1 MNRIKLAWAYAKTRT
16 SQVIADFKD
25 GVLMGRT
32 VNRRELVW
40 ASGIVLLLGEC
51 L

>member
-1 MNRIKLAWAYAKTRT
+1 MNKIKLAWAYAKART
-16 SQVIADFKD
+16 NQVIADFKD

-32 VNRRELVW
+32 VNRRELIWV
-40 ASGIVLLLGEC
+40 SGIVLLLGEC

>member
-16 SQVIADFKD
+16 SQVIADFKC
-25 GVLMGRT
+25 GVLLGRT
-32 VNRRELVW
+32 VNRRELIWV
-40 ASGIVLLLGEC
+40 SGIVLLLGEC